1 MCTIGYRTFFYA
13 SESMGRIF
21 FAVLAALITVSV
33 RGRAD
38 GLVLTPF
45 RGWRSWQLFGLS
57 VTQDIMEGIMDAM
70 VARTWT
76 VNGVPT
82 SLADLGY
89 TDVGLDDGWQLDNSG
104 PGGHGYHNA
113 SGWPIVNTTR
123 FPSLAAM
130 TAHAHALNLTAG
142 WYANNC
148 HDSEGTAG
156 TAAPLSRYVS
166 DAAAL
171 RAYGFD
177 GTKLDSCGAEKN
189 MQLWSDLLPGTVLEN
204 CKNAPWFPE
213 PGYKPGAG
221 VYGAEP
227 WCPMHFYRVS
237 VDAQVLYAA
246 LMGVNLQALHPWGAR
261 NLSFP
266 GCWAYFDMAEVG
278 VPPGL
283 HPGEVALTHA
293 EARAHFASL
302 AVLSSPL
309 VLGLDVRD
317 AAAVAAVWDVIANTE
332 LLAVNAA
339 WAGSAG
345 TQVARAAANVT
356 WAPCGE
362 IKSCSAGEWEVYAKP
377 LPGGG
382 AAVLVLNHADAGK
395 HATVSLPLAA
405 VPGLACGAA
414 GCKVRDIYAHADA
427 GIVTDTFVVTSLPA
441 HDSAF
446 VTLMPA

>member
-1 MCTIGYRTFFYA
+1 MAPAFLSVVA
-13 SESMGRIF
+13 
-21 FAVLAALITVSV
+21 AALCVASA

-38 GLVLTPF
+38 GLGLTPW
-45 RGWRSWQLFGLS
+45 RGWRSWNLFGLD
-57 VTQDIMEGIMDAM
+57 VNQTLIEQIQDAM
-70 VARTWT
+70 VSRAR
-76 VNGVPT
+76 VVDGVPT

-89 TDVGLDDGWQLDNSG
+89 SDVGLDDGWQLDNSG
-104 PGGHGYHNA
+104 PGGQGYHNA
-113 SGWPIVNTTR
+113 SGWPLVNTTR
-123 FPSLAAM
+123 FPSLGGMVSRAR
-130 TAHAHALNLTAG
+130 ALNLTSG

-148 HDSEGTAG
+148 HDSEGG
-156 TAAPLSRYVS
+156 SGEPAPLSRYLG
-166 DAAAL
+166 DTAAL
-171 RAYGFD
+171 RAYGFAS
-177 GTKLDSCGAEKN
+177 TKLDSCGAQKN

-213 PGYKPGAG
+213 PPYKPGSG

-237 VDAQVLYAA
+237 VDAELLYAS
-246 LMGVNLQALHPWGAR
+246 LMGVNLQALHPWGAK

-266 GCWAYFDMAEVG
+266 GCFAYFDMSEIG
-278 VPPGL
+278 VAPGL
-283 HPGEVALTHA
+283 HKGEVALTPA

-317 AAAVAAVWDVIANTE
+317 DAAMDAVWDVIANKE

-345 TQVARAAANVT
+345 TQIARAAANVT
-356 WAPCGE
+356 WSPCGQQ
-362 IKSCSAGEWEVYAKP
+362 IKSCAAGEWEVYAKP

-382 AAVLVLNHADAGK
+382 AAVLVLNHANAGK
-395 HATVSLPLAA
+395 TANVSVPLGA

-414 GCKVRDIYAHADA
+414 GCKVRNIYTHTDA
-427 GIVTDTFVVTSLPA
+427 GVVSGSFSVNELPA
-441 HDSAF
+441 HDSVF

>member
-1 MCTIGYRTFFYA
+1 MTTRLLC
-13 SESMGRIF
+13 
-21 FAVLAALITVSV
+21 AVAAALSAGPAL
-33 RGRAD
+33 GRAD
-38 GLVLTPF
+38 GLVLTPW
-45 RGWRSWQLFGLS
+45 RGWRSWNLFGLGVS
-57 VTQDIMEGIMDAM
+57 QALLEEIQDAM
-70 VARTWT
+70 VSRART
-76 VNGVPT
+76 VDGVPT

-104 PGGHGYHNA
+104 PGGKGYHNA
-113 SGWPIVNTTR
+113 SGWPLVNTTR
-123 FPSLAAM
+123 FPSLGGMVAR
-130 TAHAHALNLTAG
+130 AHSLNLTAG

-148 HDSEGTAG
+148 HDSEGG
-156 TAAPLSRYVS
+156 SGEPAPLSRYLG

-177 GTKLDSCGAEKN
+177 SHKLDSCGAEKN

-213 PGYKPGAG
+213 PPYKPGSST
-221 VYGAEP
+221 YGAEP

-237 VDAQVLYAA
+237 VDAEVLYAA
-246 LMGVNLQALHPWGAR
+246 LMGVNLQALHPWGAK

-266 GCWAYFDMAEVG
+266 GCWAYFDMAEIG
-278 VPPGL
+278 VWPGL
-283 HPGEVALTHA
+283 HPGEVALTPA

-317 AAAVAAVWDVIANTE
+317 KAAMDAVWDVIANKE

-345 TQVARAAANVT
+345 TQVARAADNVT

-362 IKSCSAGEWEVYAKP
+362 QVKSCTAGEWEVYAKP

-382 AAVLVLNHADAGK
+382 AAVLVLNHANAGK
-395 HATVSLPLAA
+395 AVNVSVPLAA
-405 VPGLACGAA
+405 LPGLACGAA
-414 GCKVRDIYAHADA
+414 GCAVRDIYAHADA
-427 GIVTDTFVVTSLPA
+427 GVVTDAFAVTNLPA